1 MYELTWEIT
10 GLHTS
15 RVADESAAVVN
26 LRFPSVY
33 HFNNLTGKF
42 IALIPCTVA
51 HGKEFLGNILS
62 LYATWSMLLGELAAR
77 LLFCD

>member
-1 MYELTWEIT
+1 MYELPCEIKV
-10 GLHTS
+10 LHILCS
-15 RVADESAAVVN
+15 AAESAVVVN

-51 HGKEFLGNILS
+51 HGKKFQGNILS
-62 LYATWSMLLGELAAR
+62 LYAI
-77 LLFCD
+77 